1 MGFLPLTNL
10 IPSRL
15 QRIRDENATRNLL
28 WNRFYGHDWGEV
40 TTNNYGFAPA
50 EGEAPERFQFQ
61 MYQEHLKALEA
72 SGRLKAHT
80 DLLEIS
86 CGRGGGLAHLTAHW
100 PAALDA
106 IGLDWSENALATC
119 RKRHHRFANL
129 TFVRG
134 DALALPFADE
144 SFDAVLNVEASN
156 DYGDYAAFFHEVS
169 RVLRPGGVLLYCD
182 TRRPDR
188 IARTEQAMRAAQL
201 DGELRDITANVL
213 EACRLDTPRRQAL
226 IRRRIPWLYRLVLK
240 KVLANYAAVAGSE
253 RFEDFRLGRRKYI
266 MACAVKSAQSSAQE
280 T

>member
-1 MGFLPLTNL
+1 
-10 IPSRL
+10 
-15 QRIRDENATRNLL
+15 
-28 WNRFYGHDWGEV
+28 
-40 TTNNYGFAPA
+40 
-50 EGEAPERFQFQ
+50 
-61 MYQEHLKALEA
+61 
-72 SGRLKAHT
+72 
-80 DLLEIS
+80 
-86 CGRGGGLAHLTAHW
+86 
-100 PAALDA
+100 
-106 IGLDWSENALATC
+106 
-119 RKRHHRFANL
+119 
-129 TFVRG
+129 
-134 DALALPFADE
+134 
-144 SFDAVLNVEASN
+144 
-156 DYGDYAAFFHEVS
+156 
-169 RVLRPGGVLLYCD
+169 VLRPGGVLLYCD